1 MRAYLCWAAGRERGG
16 SPAAYVSRWCT
27 LVTPV
32 PVRSCESHEHA
43 MSARDRL
50 SLLHRYDWRWYN
62 NKYYCTKKKLY
73 RWPGRK
79 TGSLIPQPIYL
90 TEPVRVGLGWVGV
103 PLRPNS
109 GVSVAATA

>member
-1 MRAYLCWAAGRERGG
+1 MSHNNVTAPPPAGGAVGGGGGSRDTDPTGSGGERGG

-50 SLLHRYDWRWYN
+50 SLLRRYDWRWYN
-62 NKYYCTKKKLY
+62 NKYYYKK
-73 RWPGRK
+73 
-79 TGSLIPQPIYL
+79 
-90 TEPVRVGLGWVGV
+90 
-103 PLRPNS
+103 
-109 GVSVAATA
+109 